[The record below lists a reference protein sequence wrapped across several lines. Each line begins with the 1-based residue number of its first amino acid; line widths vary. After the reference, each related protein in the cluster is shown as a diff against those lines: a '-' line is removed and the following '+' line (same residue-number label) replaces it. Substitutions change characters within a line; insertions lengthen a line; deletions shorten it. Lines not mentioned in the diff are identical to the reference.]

1 MATDSFDP
9 ANHDIAKTNEFPDIV
24 GAKPDN
30 PFLARF
36 APYIPARTVMRELS
50 LRAIIV
56 GTILGMVFGAS
67 SLYLVLKVGLTVS
80 ASIPVA
86 VISITLFRLFSKMGA
101 KNATILENN
110 IVQTAGSAGESIA
123 FGVGVTMPAIMILGF
138 ELEIT
143 RVLLVSVLGGL
154 LGILMMIPLRRA
166 LIVQQH
172 GFLKYPEGTACA
184 EVLKVGASEESKA
197 AASDEAKAEMAA
209 AGETNI
215 GAKTIFGGFGIGF
228 LYYVLNKAFYG
239 WKESPEKV
247 FDKPFK
253 SGSISAEVNPA
264 LLGVGYIIGPRI
276 ASIMCAGGVLAYLV
290 LIPAI
295 KFFGEGA
302 GLLPPGDKPISEMS
316 PGDIRGAYI
325 LYIGAG
331 AVAAGGIISLFRS
344 LPTIWHGLKG
354 GIRDLRGGQ
363 AASDKA
369 PRTDQDLSMKFVL
382 IGIIALMA
390 AIILFPQLGLQI
402 NALTAILGAVMIIA
416 FGFLFVTVSSRLTG
430 EIGSSSNPISGM
442 TVATLLLTCLIFLA
456 VGWTAKNIG
465 STVFVTAL
473 SIGAIVCIAS
483 SNGGTTSQDLK
494 TGFLVGAT
502 PKYQQIAILIGAGAS
517 ALILGPILLSLNSA
531 YTVYVPP
538 TSLEPMI
545 LKDTPPDKIVTL
557 PAGAQLYENKEVKPG
572 EPGDYKVFVMRK
584 DLSAGEYLVD
594 AATGR
599 VIYGFEKIEDKDQ
612 LVPIGES
619 GPPIKIDLPAY
630 GADRVRPTFYS
641 FKYTG
646 EPKIEGLEPGEYLLD
661 DVTRKISYMV
671 KDGKTSPV
679 SKEIANIKIDKK
691 LSDLQ
696 KVDDPAKQPSF
707 RLFTYGAAPPP
718 LTDENEGKGLKDG
731 DYLVSD
737 KGQVAYKLLHNFPAD
752 FKSEVPVSELK
763 STESLT
769 GPQAQSD
776 KTTYHVWHKLDEAS
790 DTFKRYLVDDQGNVK
805 YLVDPG
811 INGTHKYR
819 PGETTEVTKFDAP
832 KATLMSYI
840 IKGVL
845 DQKLPWGLVLLG
857 VMIAIVLEMS
867 GIPSLAF
874 AVGVYLPLSS
884 SSPIFIGGM
893 IRWLV
898 DRNLRKK
905 LQHRNLTEEQLVAEG
920 DKSPGVLMA
929 SGYIAG
935 GAIAGIVIAFMA
947 GLPALDPVSKGI
959 EKWSKT
965 NNPFF
970 GGAYADLLSL
980 IPFILLTFLLYAVGR
995 EWLLTTKPGA
1005 ATPRK

>member
-1 MATDSFDP
+1 
-9 ANHDIAKTNEFPDIV
+9 
-24 GAKPDN
+24 
-30 PFLARF
+30 
-36 APYIPARTVMRELS
+36 MRELS

-56 GTILGMVFGAS
+56 GTLLGMIFGAS

-86 VISITLFRLFSKMGA
+86 VISITLFRLLSKMGA

-138 ELEIT
+138 DLEFT
-143 RVLLVSVLGGL
+143 RVMLVSILGGL

-172 GFLKYPEGTACA
+172 GLLKYPEGTACA

-197 AASDEAKAEMAA
+197 AASNEAKAEMAA

-295 KFFGEGA
+295 KFFGEGI
-302 GLLPPGDKPISEMS
+302 GLLPPGEKPIADMS
-316 PGDIRGAYI
+316 PNDIRGAYI

-354 GIRDLRGGQ
+354 GLRDLRGGQ
-363 AASDKA
+363 AANAAA

-382 IGIIALMA
+382 AGIILLIA
-390 AIILFPQLGLQI
+390 AIMLFKDLGLYL
-402 NALTAILGAVMIIA
+402 LTNPIVGILGAVMIIA

-456 VGWTAKNIG
+456 VGWTANNLG
-465 STVFVTAL
+465 NDVFVTAL

-502 PKYQQIAILIGAGAS
+502 PKFQQIAILIGAFAS

-538 TSLEPMI
+538 TSLEPLI
-545 LKDTPPDKIVTL
+545 AKDTPPDKIITL
-557 PAGAQLYENKEVKPG
+557 PAGAVTAPYTNDQVKPN
-572 EPGDYKVFVMRK
+572 EPGNYSVFVMRK
-584 DLSAGEYLVD
+584 GMSAGDYLVD
-594 AATGR
+594 ESTGK
-599 VIYGFEKIEDKDQ
+599 VVYQIYRIGDAER
-612 LVPIGES
+612 LVPVSES
-619 GPPIKIDLPAY
+619 VAPVKTGLATYDQGRI
-630 GADRVRPTFYS
+630 RPSFYL
-641 FKYTG
+641 FNYTG
-646 EPKIEGLEPGEYLLD
+646 DPKIEGLEKGEYLIDETTL
-661 DVTRKISYMV
+661 KISYKI
-671 KDGKTSPV
+671 KDGKAEPV
-679 SKEIANIKIDKK
+679 SGDAANIGVTK
-691 LSDLQ
+691 LGKNVSDLQ
-696 KVDDPAKQPSF
+696 KYEGPAQPTF
-707 RLFTYGAAPPP
+707 RLFTYGAAPPQP
-718 LTDENEGKGLKDG
+718 TEENEGKGLKDG
-731 DYLVSD
+731 NYLVNE
-737 KGQVAYKLLHNFPAD
+737 KGQVAYKLLNNFPAD
-752 FKSEVPVSELK
+752 FKADVPASQLPAEQ
-763 STESLT
+763 LT
-769 GPQAQSD
+769 GSQGQAD
-776 KTTYHVWHKLDEAS
+776 KNTYHAWHKLDESS
-790 DTFKRYLVDDQGNVK
+790 DTFKKYLVDDQGNVK

-811 INGTHKYR
+811 INGTHKFR
-819 PGETTEVTKFDAP
+819 PGETSEVTKFDAP

-893 IRWLV
+893 VRWLV
-898 DRNLRKK
+898 DRSMRKRLR
-905 LQHRNLTEEQLVAEG
+905 HRNLTEDQLVAEG

-947 GLPALDPVSKGI
+947 GLPALDPVDKGI
-959 EKWSKT
+959 KNWSKT
-965 NNPFF
+965 NNPFYE
-970 GGAYADLLSL
+970 GAYADLLTL
-980 IPFILLTFLLYAVGR
+980 IPFLLLTFLLYAVGR
-995 EWLLTTKPGA
+995 EWILKTKPRA
-1005 ATPRK
+1005 ATPRRARE